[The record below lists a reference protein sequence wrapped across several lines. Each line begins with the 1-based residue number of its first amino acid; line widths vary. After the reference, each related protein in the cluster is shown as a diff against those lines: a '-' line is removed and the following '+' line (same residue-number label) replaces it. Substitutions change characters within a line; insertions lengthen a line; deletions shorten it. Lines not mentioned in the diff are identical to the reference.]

1 MRECVEIKTLQI
13 QKKTECPLFTH
24 PGQRKAISVSLEV
37 PASTIVQTLADDD
50 VHETM
55 EYALAAQGM

>member
-1 MRECVEIKTLQI
+1 MSKSKLYKYK
-13 QKKTECPLFTH
+13 KKTECPLFTH

-50 VHETM
+50 VHETT